1 MEYKVGDTVV
11 YPRHGAAKIVD
22 ISERVFKGEPK
33 QYVTLEILSS
43 DGLKIQIPADNF
55 EKVGIRQIVDAD
67 AVAKVF
73 EILRTPIEKEKTNW
87 SRRYKLNVEK
97 IATGDVNKIAEVVR
111 NLAQRDDE
119 EHGLSAGE
127 KRMLMKARGILAS
140 EIALAEKLTEEEA
153 QHLLD
158 VNLGYAEP
166 TEEDLKHYSKA
177 PEEPA
182 SRTLDRI
189 EEESKKAKSSKAKAK
204 KAKAE

>member
-1 MEYKVGDTVV
+1 MEYEVGDTVV

-127 KRMLMKARGILAS
+127 KRMLTKARGILAS
-140 EIALAEKLTEEEA
+140 EIALAEKITEDGA

-166 TEEDLKHYSKA
+166 TEDDLKHYSKA

-189 EEESKKAKSSKAKAK
+189 EEESKKASKSSRPKAK
-204 KAKAE
+204 KAE